1 MKRLFI
7 HLVVSLL
14 AFLIGASAAQAP
26 HIFKRS
32 HVLKLPEQAAPAPEQ
47 IALKPCAY
55 SSNRFEKI
63 ADVPVDDKHDSF
75 TVQFVSER
83 EGWLSSAER
92 LWRTNDGGES
102 WKLVFDGG
110 FKKPFPDAGF
120 TKPQDI
126 YQFQFINS
134 QVGWILQSGKLF
146 KTEDGGDSW
155 QPYGEALF
163 EQLTEWPPFTCK
175 FSQDGKYGW
184 MAGGAH
190 RPLKENE
197 SVPNRYYSVDGKK
210 GLFGAVFATKDGG
223 RTWQRQLL
231 ASFPGHLAELYFLDT
246 EHAWAV
252 GTAGA
257 YYLKNGRWRETE
269 TDAWDEEGNV
279 VVGSL
284 NVEIGMPTV
293 APVAV
298 YFLNSKLGWLS
309 NSNGYVAKSTDGGR
323 TWHDLLD
330 LQDYQEEQHLP
341 GLFFDELYF
350 GDSKKGWGLD
360 SEGAIRETLDGGETW
375 SKIEMNVEFTGMYF
389 LDARHGWAVSKEGL
403 FKIIP

>member
-14 AFLIGASAAQAP
+14 TFFIGASAAKAP

-32 HVLKLPEQAAPAPEQ
+32 HVLKLPQQAAPAPEQ
-47 IALKPCAY
+47 IVLKPSAY
-55 SSNRFEKI
+55 ASDRFEKI
-63 ADVPVDDKHDSF
+63 ADVPVDDQHDSF
-75 TVQFVSER
+75 TVQFVSEK

-102 WKLVFDGG
+102 WHLVFDGG
-110 FKKPFPDAGF
+110 HEKPFPNAGF
-120 TKPQDI
+120 TEPRSI

-134 QVGWILQSGKLF
+134 QVGWLLQYGKMF

-155 QPYGEALF
+155 QPCGEALF
-163 EQLTEWPPFTCK
+163 EQLKEWPLFAFK
-175 FSQDGKYGW
+175 FSQDGKHGW
-184 MAGGAH
+184 IAGGVH

-197 SVPNRYYSVDGKK
+197 AVPNRYYSVDGKK

-223 RTWQRQLL
+223 RTWQQQLL
-231 ASFPGHLAELYFLDT
+231 ASFSGHLPELYFLDT

-257 YYLKNGRWRETE
+257 YYLKNGRWRKTE
-269 TDAWDEEGNV
+269 THALDKEGNV
-279 VVGSL
+279 VVESL
-284 NVEIGMPTV
+284 NVEIGMPTI
-293 APVAV
+293 APVEV

-309 NSNGYVAKSTDGGR
+309 NTGGGMAKSTDGGR
-323 TWHDLLD
+323 TWHDLFNLYD
-330 LQDYQEEQHLP
+330 DQEEQDFH

-350 GDSKKGWGLD
+350 GDSMKGWGLD
-360 SEGAIRETLDGGETW
+360 SLGAIRETLDGGETW

-389 LDARHGWAVSKEGL
+389 LDARHGWAISKEGL